1 MLGVTSALRQYSEET
16 AAENAQLTERIADA
30 GAQLANTATDLVSV
44 AVEQAQSIRGLY
56 ESSTEVTR
64 EEFAHFVA
72 VMGTAISNRMVFA
85 RRVPADQLE
94 GFVLE
99 ATAIEPR
106 FRFHGD
112 SDQARDVYWPLLF
125 SSETDEASYEFG
137 FDFGSVPAIAAAI
150 ERSIDEARAIASDLV
165 EVPGDDEAGDLV
177 VVSAIEKEGTPLGA
191 AIVTLRLDE
200 LLRPRA
206 QQLLGDDVLLEIGP
220 LGPHEPASVDRWAGS
235 LDVAGQALGLRVEL
249 DDVERSN
256 AAAWS
261 LGFGISTTLF
271 LAWLIHALSRRR
283 NLKREIAALQ
293 DTLAEKDRFLA
304 GVSHELRTPLTVVV
318 GSLSLL
324 DSDPTLSKETRD
336 MLIED
341 VRVSAFE
348 LETLVEDYLTA
359 ARLSTGAITFRRSP
373 VDLDVLVARLLAGIQ
388 PTVAVEVG
396 ILGSIEGD
404 GLRIRQILRNVINNA
419 KRHATSKIV
428 IRASHDQPQLVIEI
442 LNDGEPIPEATAQ
455 RMFDPFYGLAAPGQP
470 RPLGLGL
477 SVSRDLARRMGGDLT
492 YVYKDGYVLFRLG
505 LPATNRIAMAAI
517 IDRVAFTG

>member
-1 MLGVTSALRQYSEET
+1 MPSLIDRVMSTGRCCSAQRS
-16 AAENAQLTERIADA
+16 D
-30 GAQLANTATDLVSV
+30 
-44 AVEQAQSIRGLY
+44 
-56 ESSTEVTR
+56 EV
-64 EEFAHFVA
+64 
-72 VMGTAISNRMVFA
+72 G
-85 RRVPADQLE
+85 
-94 GFVLE
+94 
-99 ATAIEPR
+99 
-106 FRFHGD
+106 
-112 SDQARDVYWPLLF
+112 
-125 SSETDEASYEFG
+125 YEFG
-137 FDFGSVPAIAAAI
+137 FDFGSVPAIGVAI
-150 ERSIDEARAIASDLV
+150 ERSIAEAQPIASDLV

-177 VVSAIEKEGTPLGA
+177 IVSAIEKEGAPIGA

-200 LLRPRA
+200 LLVPRA
-206 QQLLGDDVLLEIGP
+206 EQLLGDEVLLAIGAVAP
-220 LGPHEPASVDRWAGS
+220 KEPTSVDRWAGT
-235 LDVAGQALGLRVEL
+235 LDVAGQTLGLRVEL
-249 DDVERSN
+249 DEVERSQ

-271 LAWLIHALSRRR
+271 LAWLIHALTRRR
-283 NLKREIAALQ
+283 NLKREISALQ

-318 GSLSLL
+318 GSLSVL

-359 ARLSTGAITFRRSP
+359 ARLSTGAITFRRAP
-373 VDLDVLVARLLAGIQ
+373 VDLDVLIARLLAGIQ
-388 PTVAVEVG
+388 PTVLVDVG
-396 ILGSIEGD
+396 NLGSIEGD

-419 KRHATSKIV
+419 KRYATSEIV
-428 IRASHDQPQLVIEI
+428 IRASHDQRQLGIEI

-455 RMFDPFYGLAAPGQP
+455 RMFDPFYGQAAPGQP

-505 LPATNRIAMAAI
+505 LPAADRIGMPSNIERSA
-517 IDRVAFTG
+517 VAD